1 MDSLCTYGISTPL
14 AFWYYIIQPRGTMK
28 TKPSVQALLVV
39 ASLMLLVGV
48 PEMLAQDAGD
58 PSAVRSAEKEYSP
71 YLNHNYPEGE
81 RR

>member
-1 MDSLCTYGISTPL
+1 
-14 AFWYYIIQPRGTMK
+14 MK
-28 TKPSVQALLVV
+28 TRRFVPTLFIA

>member
-1 MDSLCTYGISTPL
+1 
-14 AFWYYIIQPRGTMK
+14 MK
-28 TKPSVQALLVV
+28 TRRFVPTLFIA

-48 PEMLAQDAGD
+48 PDMLAQDAGD
-58 PSAVRSAEKEYSP
+58 PSAIRSAEKEYSP